1 MKKLLILIP
10 LAILLCFTLSC
21 QDKEAMAELEA
32 MKTQKEIEEQNI
44 KLIRDMTKQW
54 DEEGV
59 PSLSKYYSSSC
70 VIHYPGGIDVSGL
83 DAIIEYTSQFRTSFS
98 NMVHNIEDIIA
109 QGDMVAVRY
118 SAKMTHIGEFQGI
131 PPTEKEASFTAM
143 EFCRISEGKI
153 IEVWQDV
160 DALGLMMQLGMELKP
175 KEESKKE

>member
-1 MKKLLILIP
+1 MKKLLMILP
-10 LAILLCFTLSC
+10 LALIICFIVGC
-21 QDKEAMAELEA
+21 QDKAAMAELEA
-32 MKTQKEIEEQNI
+32 MKAQAEVEEQNI

-54 DEEGV
+54 DEVGV
-59 PSLSKYYSSSC
+59 PSLGKYYSSNC
-70 VIHYPGGIDVSGL
+70 VIHYPGGMNVSGL
-83 DAIIEYTSQFRTSFS
+83 DAIIEHTSQFRVSFS

-118 SAKMTHIGEFQGI
+118 SAKMTNIGEFQGI
-131 PPTEKEASFTAM
+131 PPTEKEVSFTAM

-175 KEESKKE
+175 KEGEK